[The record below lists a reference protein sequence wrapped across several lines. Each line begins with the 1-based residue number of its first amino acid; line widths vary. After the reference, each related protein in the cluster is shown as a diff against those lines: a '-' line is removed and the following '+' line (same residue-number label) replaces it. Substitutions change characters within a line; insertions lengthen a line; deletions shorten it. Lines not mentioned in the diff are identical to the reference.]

1 MKKTV
6 FCNLSFY
13 YFCLKKRKNKFMV
26 LEFANWEILVD
37 VDAYINYPVR
47 EILVK
52 MILMAYSFER

>member
-13 YFCLKKRKNKFMV
+13 YFCLKKRKNKFMI

-52 MILMAYSFER
+52 MILMAHSFER

>member
-13 YFCLKKRKNKFMV
+13 YFCLKKRKNKFMI
-26 LEFANWEILVD
+26 LEFANWKILVD